1 MRFGVLGPLAVWTA
15 DGGQV
20 QVPEAKVRALL
31 ADLLVDPGR
40 PVPVDRLAY
49 DLWGED
55 LPANPANSLQ
65 SKVSQLRRALERA
78 EPGARA
84 LVAFSPAGYR
94 LRIEPGDVDAGR
106 FAVLLDQ
113 ARRTSDLRARAS
125 LFTEALELWRGPAF
139 ADFTDAA
146 FARAAI
152 TRLEEQRLTVLEERA
167 EVRLELG
174 EHGSLADELS
184 DVVARHPLRERL
196 RAVQLRALYRAGR
209 QSEAL
214 DGYADLRKR
223 LADELGLDPSPELA
237 ELHQA
242 ILNQAP
248 GLAPATNRAQAQVTA
263 PAPAQ
268 APIQVRAPASLT
280 SLPESRLPVPPTGLV
295 GREDDVARASEALDT
310 ARLVTLTG
318 PGGVGKTRLA
328 LEVAARLAGARS
340 FPDGVWFVELAGR
353 RLPDEVGEA
362 VGRVLGIRD
371 DASAGPVERLVQAL
385 RDRRLLLVLDNCEHL
400 VEPVAKLA
408 ETLLR
413 DDSGLRVLTTSQ
425 EPLAIAGEVV
435 QAVPPLPE
443 SSAAQLFT
451 ERASAA
457 APGADLDGAGTAE
470 VIATICRRLDG
481 IPLALELAATRVRT
495 LGVRGLADRL
505 DDRFRLLGAGRR
517 DAPARQRTLRAMI
530 DWSWE
535 LLTEPERIVL
545 RRLAVHAGDCTLE
558 AVETVC
564 SGAGIE
570 AADVLDLLAR
580 LVDRS
585 LVVAVDGPGGPR
597 YRLLESVAA
606 YSLEQL
612 DAAGETERVR
622 RRHLAYYL
630 ALAQQAEPCLY
641 GCDQRTWLDRLDAET
656 GNLRAALES
665 ATEYGAT
672 PDGLLLANA
681 LTWYWFLRGRYREAY
696 RSLTVALAAHVGSD
710 DPCVRRAA
718 AWRAGLEM
726 MISDGHFDDIRR
738 GAELPVP
745 GLEDGDSSG
754 TWIEGERA
762 RALWFLSFVHL
773 SYGDLATSEQLVASA
788 LADFRATGDRWGL
801 AAALATRAGQAT
813 FRADLTTLDRAAT
826 ESAEIFAELGDRW
839 GRLQA
844 AENRGMYA
852 EIVGDY
858 ERAARLHEEGVRV
871 AEELSL
877 WADVSYRLSGLGRIT
892 MLQGDFERARQLL
905 ERARRLAEEQ
915 SNTFGQEYAE
925 VGLALVARRQGRLD
939 AAEAHLRAWLD
950 WNRRLGT
957 HSGLVLILA
966 ELGFTAELRGD
977 ADRAL
982 EWQREAV
989 ETARHAGDPRA
1000 TALAFEGM
1008 AGALSLAGEYE
1019 RAAESLAEAARL
1031 REAVG
1036 APMPPAERG
1045 DVDRIAARIHQGLD
1059 ETRRFV

>member
-15 DGGQV
+15 DGGTV

-40 PVPVDRLAY
+40 PVPVDRLAD

-65 SKVSQLRRALERA
+65 SKVSQLRRALEQA

-94 LRIEPGDVDAGR
+94 LRVEAGDVDAGR
-106 FAVLLDQ
+106 FAALLDR
-113 ARRTSDLRARAS
+113 ARGTSDLRARAS

-139 ADFTDAA
+139 ADFADAP

-184 DVVARHPLRERL
+184 DLVARHPLRERL

-248 GLAPATNRAQAQVTA
+248 ALDAVPASAHGAR
-263 PAPAQ
+263 
-268 APIQVRAPASLT
+268 ASLT

-295 GREDDVARASEALDT
+295 GREDDVARAREALGT
-310 ARLVTLTG
+310 ARLLTLTG

-328 LEVAARLAGARS
+328 LEVATRVADAGD

-353 RLPDEVGEA
+353 RPDEVAEA

-371 DASAGPVERLVQAL
+371 DASAGPADRLVQAL

-400 VEPVAKLA
+400 VEPVAKLV

-413 DDSGLRVLTTSQ
+413 NDSGLRVLTTSQ

-443 SSAAQLFT
+443 RSAARLFT

-457 APGADLDGAGTAE
+457 APGADLDGSGTAE

-505 DDRFRLLGAGRR
+505 DDRFRLLAAGRR

-558 AVETVC
+558 AVEAVC

-585 LVVAVDGPGGPR
+585 LVVALDGPGGPR

-630 ALAQQAEPCLY
+630 ALAQQAEPYLY

-665 ATEYGAT
+665 ATEYGAA
-672 PDGLLLANA
+672 PDALQLANA

-710 DPCVRRAA
+710 DPGVRRAA
-718 AWRAGLEM
+718 AWRAGLAM

-745 GLEDGDSSG
+745 GLEDGDPSG
-754 TWIEGERA
+754 AWIEGERA

-773 SYGDLATSEQLVASA
+773 SYGDLATSERLVASA
-788 LADFRATGDRWGL
+788 LADFRAAGDRWGL
-801 AAALATRAGQAT
+801 AAALATMAGQAT
-813 FRADLTTLDRAAT
+813 FRGDLTTLDRAAA
-826 ESAEIFAELGDRW
+826 ESAEIFAGVGDRW

-844 AENRGMYA
+844 VEYLGAYA

-892 MLQGDFERARQLL
+892 MLQGDFERARELH

-925 VGLALVARRQGRLD
+925 IGLALVARRQGRLD

-977 ADRAL
+977 AERAL
-982 EWQREAV
+982 EWQREAA

-1019 RAAESLAEAARL
+1019 RAAESLDEAARL

-1036 APMPPAERG
+1036 APLPPAERG
-1045 DVDRIAARIHQGLD
+1045 DVERIEARIREGLD
-1059 ETRRFV
+1059 ETRRLV